1 MKHIAILGGAGF
13 IGSELAG
20 LLQNKGYHAII
31 ADQKSRIFRRSSDKR
46 IF

>member
-20 LLQNKGYHAII
+20 VLQKKGYHTII
-31 ADQKSRIFRRSSDKR
+31 ADQKSRIFRQNSAKP